1 MNITKEEYLEA
12 LKKVEWLE
20 LEMSGVLKEFAE
32 AIGKSYNN
40 YYRGFRLQN
49 LQEHGISYEGWD
61 DDYEFVPIDFIFD
74 RPAWEERRRKER
86 EATEER
92 AARAKKDLQES
103 ELINLRRMIEANPDA
118 AAEILAEL
126 DL

>member
-1 MNITKEEYLEA
+1 MITKEEYLDA

-20 LEMSGVLKEFAE
+20 QEMSGVLKEFAE
-32 AIGKSYNN
+32 ATEQSYDN
-40 YYRGFRLQN
+40 YYRGFRLLS

-74 RPAWEERRRKER
+74 RPAWEERMRKLR
-86 EATEER
+86 EATEQR
-92 AARAKKDLQES
+92 VARVKKD
-103 ELINLRRMIEANPDA
+103 ELINLRRMIENNPYA
-118 AAEILAEL
+118 ASAILEEL